1 MHKGAD
7 EYFALYMQI
16 REKERKA
23 MEERDPA
30 ISQAKRRREIIS
42 ELPKLFN
49 TVHFLFQ
56 SSKRNVITREELIYQ
71 ITTSRFDMVDRSKE
85 HFK

>member
-1 MHKGAD
+1 MYHRAD
-7 EYFALYMQI
+7 ECCVLYMQI

-30 ISQAKRRREIIS
+30 ISQAKRRQEIIA

-49 TVHFLFQ
+49 TIHFLFQ
-56 SSKRNVITREELIYQ
+56 SSKRNVMTREELIYQ
-71 ITTSRFDMVDRSKE
+71 IATSRFDMVDRSKQ
-85 HFK
+85 FFI